1 MLQISRRIKSSDVL
15 ICKTLVVFEG
25 RKVKDFRRK
34 NSVNWCII
42 SQSIGHLP
50 DDFQAFIN
58 MGIRDFGKY
67 LMQKEREVMAPNL
80 LRNI

>member
-1 MLQISRRIKSSDVL
+1 MNSSDVL
-15 ICKTLVVFEG
+15 VCETLVVLEG

-34 NSVNWCII
+34 NCVNWCII

-67 LMQKEREVMAPNL
+67 LVQKEREVMAPNL
-80 LRNI
+80 LTNI